1 MGDTV
6 LPMPDE
12 GEIPAGQRVG
22 SLRCPWVPKNGSGGH
37 GAGEFGAQ
45 PLSCGPGQGGEA
57 VEETRHRY
65 VGSGHRAARPRGSRC
80 RGSRHSAATGRVP
93 AGGVGRGRG
102 SRHRRSPSPASRRAS
117 ALVDQSAG
125 PGGRREEGSGVG
137 EGVGERG
144 GGGEGR
150 GTGAGGGGVGCGAC
164 LGCPGGGGASSG
176 RGSGASTGSGQAQG
190 TPRSSQ
196 AYAVLSI
203 PRLGLRVPVAEGVS
217 KRDVLNKGYV
227 GHYPHTQQAG
237 QAGNFALAGHRNTH
251 GEPFR
256 YINRLRRGD
265 EIDVETAAGRYVY
278 VVDKTLAQTSAN
290 DGGVIREVPRSTV
303 RPAYGYSAPG
313 YYITLTTCTPEYT
326 SRYRLVVWGTLT
338 SMRPR

>member
-1 MGDTV
+1 MRAPGIVRRGLGVYGVVRRGLGGSGVVDHGTRRRRAVYRRVVWGGGEVLVTV
-6 LPMPDE
+6 GLLLLLLVVHQLWWTNRQARE
-12 GEIPAGQRVG
+12 GAERKVQALEKEWGSGEKEGKGEGQEQGAGVSGAG
-22 SLRCPWVPKNGSGGH
+22 SGSGG
-37 GAGEFGAQ
+37 
-45 PLSCGPGQGGEA
+45 
-57 VEETRHRY
+57 
-65 VGSGHRAARPRGSRC
+65 
-80 RGSRHSAATGRVP
+80 SA
-93 AGGVGRGRG
+93 
-102 SRHRRSPSPASRRAS
+102 
-117 ALVDQSAG
+117 
-125 PGGRREEGSGVG
+125 
-137 EGVGERG
+137 
-144 GGGEGR
+144 
-150 GTGAGGGGVGCGAC
+150 
-164 LGCPGGGGASSG
+164 GGGASFGGGSG
-176 RGSGASTGSGQAQG
+176 ASGGGGSGASTGSGRAQG

-203 PRLGLRVPVAEGVS
+203 PRLGLRVPVAEGVG

-256 YINRLRRGD
+256 YLNRLRRGD
-265 EIDVETAAGRYVY
+265 EIDVETAVGRYVY
-278 VVDKTLAQTSAN
+278 VVDKTLPQTSAN

-326 SRYRLVVWGTLT
+326 SRYRLVVWGKLT